1 MFMGPIKPSPRRHGY
16 LVVRLL
22 RRWAAGREAGEPQ
35 LPSLVGLGGK
45 LGLEPQAV
53 VAIASL
59 FQLTESCLVRPL
71 RSECCCSRKL
81 SSDERAVLLMLDAAS
96 ARSPLTP
103 ASIPHGLPGALLWAV
118 EIVRQ
123 LLGINGVVTRTAEAR
138 CPFGALA
145 ADKLFNQ

>member
-1 MFMGPIKPSPRRHGY
+1 MFMAPIEPPREAAPRRQGY

-35 LPSLVGLGGK
+35 LPSLVRFAQELGV
-45 LGLEPQAV
+45 EAQAA
-53 VAIASL
+53 VAVASL
-59 FQLTESCLVRPL
+59 FQLTESCLGRPL
-71 RSECCCSRKL
+71 QAECCCSRRL
-81 SSDERAVLLMLDAAS
+81 SSDERAVLLMLDAAA

-123 LLGINGVVTRTAEAR
+123 LLGINAWAGMTTHAR
-138 CPFGALA
+138 CPFG
-145 ADKLFNQ
+145 